1 VKYNFDKL
9 INRRGTNAIKYDF
22 SIREG
27 MPEDVIPMWVADMD
41 FQSPPAVI
49 EAVIKAARHGVFGYP
64 SNPYKCFEAVYNWF
78 SSRFN
83 WNTEYEW
90 LIQTPGVVYALATAI
105 RALTDPGDS
114 ILIQRPVYHPFSNLI
129 RVNKRKLVNSPL
141 VNVNG
146 RYSID
151 FDDFEAKIVENNVK
165 LFLLCS
171 PHNPVS
177 RVWSKDELN
186 KLGEICLKHD
196 VIVVADEIH
205 CDFVFQGRHYMFA
218 SLKKEF
224 LDNTITCT
232 APSKTFNLAG
242 LQAANIFIA
251 NKAIRDKFKEE
262 MKRSGYSHINLIAS
276 AACQAAYKYGA
287 DWLDEL
293 NLYLEGNISFVKSFL
308 TRKMPEITLSDPQG
322 TYLLWMDFRKYK
334 LGENELENIL
344 INKAKIWMN
353 KGSMFGVEGKGYYRM
368 NIALPRSLLYKALEQ
383 LSSAFGAI

>member
-1 VKYNFDKL
+1 MKYNFDKL

-196 VIVVADEIH
+196 VIVVAD
-205 CDFVFQGRHYMFA
+205 
-218 SLKKEF
+218 L
-224 LDNTITCT
+224 
-232 APSKTFNLAG
+232 
-242 LQAANIFIA
+242 
-251 NKAIRDKFKEE
+251 
-262 MKRSGYSHINLIAS
+262 YSPLI
-276 AACQAAYKYGA
+276 
-287 DWLDEL
+287 D
-293 NLYLEGNISFVKSFL
+293 LEK
-308 TRKMPEITLSDPQG
+308 
-322 TYLLWMDFRKYK
+322 
-334 LGENELENIL
+334 IL
-344 INKAKIWMN
+344 VSW
-353 KGSMFGVEGKGYYRM
+353 
-368 NIALPRSLLYKALEQ
+368 
-383 LSSAFGAI
+383 

>member
-1 VKYNFDKL
+1 MKYNFDKL

-205 CDFVFQGRHYMFA
+205 CDFVFQSRHYMFA